1 MNSEEFN
8 VIFSYTRQQ
17 ALDDGVL
24 VDVSKQAKE
33 AGFKIPVAVTDHLYH
48 GYVVPPKG
56 LEGEGQSL
64 EGRLHDLFMMT
75 QAAAANRWKDNRVY
89 YDVLFLTKPRT
100 LQTVQC
106 LAIVGPDD
114 HGEPCMTLM
123 LPEDE

>member
-1 MNSEEFN
+1 MSSDKFE
-8 VIFSYTRQQ
+8 VIFSYTRKQ
-17 ALDDGVL
+17 ALEDGVL
-24 VDVSKQAKE
+24 VDVSQAAKE

-48 GYVVPPKG
+48 GYVVPNEG
-56 LEGEGQSL
+56 LQGEGQSI

-89 YDVLFLTKPRT
+89 FDVLFLTKPRT
-100 LQTVQC
+100 LEKIKC

-114 HGEPCMTLM
+114 EGKPCLTLM